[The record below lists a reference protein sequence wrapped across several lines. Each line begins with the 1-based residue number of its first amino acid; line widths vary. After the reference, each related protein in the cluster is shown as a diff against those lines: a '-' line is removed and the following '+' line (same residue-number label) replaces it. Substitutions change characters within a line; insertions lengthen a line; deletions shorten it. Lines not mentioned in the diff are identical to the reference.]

1 MSQHSTPYAVPAVG
15 MRKVLICPVCG
26 DAFFATPQHR
36 WIAYIPRMRVE
47 KPVCSYHC
55 MREMERKMGRWQ
67 SIRFIEQ
74 DEETENREH
83 TAQQSTEQMSLSEMY
98 RKKREREAQLSPI
111 MAEVNE
117 LYDTRRMSKIDD
129 YKRGYLFTREKEL
142 MDQLGQINR
151 QIREEQQ
158 HGRKRNLE
166 GRIPE
171 TGRRAGQSVGSS
183 AGAQ

>member
-26 DAFFATPQHR
+26 DAFLATPQHR

-55 MREMERKMGRWQ
+55 MREMERKLGRWQ
-67 SIRFIEQ
+67 SIRIIEP
-74 DEETENREH
+74 DEAETSAH
-83 TAQQSTEQMSLSEMY
+83 TAQQSIEQMSLSELR
-98 RKKREREAQLSPI
+98 RKKRELEAQLAPL
-111 MAEVNE
+111 MAEINR

-171 TGRRAGQSVGSS
+171 TCRRAGHSGRSG
-183 AGAQ
+183 AGAH

>member
-26 DAFFATPQHR
+26 DAFLATPQHR
-36 WIAYIPRMRVE
+36 WIAYIPRMRYE

-55 MREMERKMGRWQ
+55 MREMERKLGRWQ
-67 SIRFIEQ
+67 SIRFIEP
-74 DEETENREH
+74 EEAENREK
-83 TAQQSTEQMSLSEMY
+83 TALQSTEKMSLSELR
-98 RKKREREAQLSPI
+98 RKKRELEAQLSPL

-142 MDQLGQINR
+142 REQLGQINR

-183 AGAQ
+183 AGAH

>member
-26 DAFFATPQHR
+26 DAFLATPQHR

-55 MREMERKMGRWQ
+55 MREMESKLGRWQ
-67 SIRFIEQ
+67 SIRFIESEE
-74 DEETENREH
+74 EETSENTEIP
-83 TAQQSTEQMSLSEMY
+83 STEQMSLSELR
-98 RKKREREAQLSPI
+98 RKKRELEAQLSPL

-129 YKRGYLFTREKEL
+129 YKRGYMFTREKEL
-142 MDQLGQINR
+142 MEQLGQINR

-171 TGRRAGQSVGSS
+171 TGRRAGQIGGSD
-183 AGAQ
+183 AGAH

>member
-26 DAFFATPQHR
+26 DAFLATPQHR

-55 MREMERKMGRWQ
+55 MREMERKLGRWQ
-67 SIRFIEQ
+67 SIRFIEPEE
-74 DEETENREH
+74 EETREK
-83 TAQQSTEQMSLSEMY
+83 TALQSTEQMSLSELR
-98 RKKREREAQLSPI
+98 RKKRELEAQLSPL

-142 MDQLGQINR
+142 MEQLGQINR

-166 GRIPE
+166 GRKPE
-171 TGRRAGQSVGSS
+171 TGRRAGQSGGSG
-183 AGAQ
+183 AGAH

>member
-26 DAFFATPQHR
+26 DAFLATPKHR

-55 MREMERKMGRWQ
+55 MREIERKLGRWQ
-67 SIRFIEQ
+67 SIRIIEP
-74 DEETENREH
+74 EEEENREK
-83 TAQQSTEQMSLSEMY
+83 TEMQSTEQMSLSELY
-98 RKKREREAQLSPI
+98 RKKRELEAQLSPL
-111 MAEVNE
+111 MAEVNK

-142 MDQLGQINR
+142 MEQLGQINR
-151 QIREEQQ
+151 EIREVQRN
-158 HGRKRNLE
+158 GRKRNLE
-166 GRIPE
+166 GRIQE
-171 TGRRAGQSVGSS
+171 TGRRAGQSGGSG
-183 AGAQ
+183 AGAH

>member
-26 DAFFATPQHR
+26 DAFLATPQHR

-67 SIRFIEQ
+67 SIRFIEP
-74 DEETENREH
+74 EEEENREH
-83 TAQQSTEQMSLSEMY
+83 TALQSTEQMSLSELR
-98 RKKREREAQLSPI
+98 RKKRELEAQLSPL

-129 YKRGYLFTREKEL
+129 YRRGNLFTREKEL
-142 MDQLGQINR
+142 MEQLGQINR
-151 QIREEQQ
+151 QIREVQR
-158 HGRKRNLE
+158 HGRKRKLE

-171 TGRRAGQSVGSS
+171 TGRREGQSV
-183 AGAQ
+183 

>member
-15 MRKVLICPVCG
+15 MRKCMICPVCG
-26 DAFFATPQHR
+26 DAFLATPQHR
-36 WIAYIPRMRVE
+36 WIAYIPRLRYE

-55 MREMERKMGRWQ
+55 MREMERKLGRWK
-67 SIRFIEQ
+67 SIRFIEP
-74 DEETENREH
+74 EEAETREH
-83 TAQQSTEQMSLSEMY
+83 TAQQSTEQMSLSELY
-98 RKKREREAQLSPI
+98 RKKRELEAQLAPI

-151 QIREEQQ
+151 QIREVQQ
-158 HGRKRNLE
+158 HGRKRNQE
-166 GRIPE
+166 GRMPE
-171 TGRRAGQSVGSS
+171 TGRRAGKSGGSGEC
-183 AGAQ
+183 AH

>member
-15 MRKVLICPVCG
+15 MRKCMICPVCG
-26 DAFFATPQHR
+26 DAFLATTQHR
-36 WIAYIPRMRVE
+36 WIAYIPRMRYE

-55 MREMERKMGRWQ
+55 MREMERKLGRWQ
-67 SIRFIEQ
+67 SIRFIEP
-74 DEETENREH
+74 EEAENREQ
-83 TAQQSTEQMSLSEMY
+83 TAQQSTEQMSLSELW
-98 RKKREREAQLSPI
+98 RKKRELEAQLSPL

-129 YKRGYLFTREKEL
+129 YRRGNLFTREKEL

-151 QIREEQQ
+151 QIREVQQ

-171 TGRRAGQSVGSS
+171 TGRRAGQSG
-183 AGAQ
+183 

>member
-15 MRKVLICPVCG
+15 MRKCMICPVCG
-26 DAFFATPQHR
+26 DAFLATPQHR
-36 WIAYIPRMRVE
+36 WIAYIPRMRAE

-55 MREMERKMGRWQ
+55 MREMERKLGRWQ
-67 SIRFIEQ
+67 SIRFIEP
-74 DEETENREH
+74 EEEENREH
-83 TAQQSTEQMSLSEMY
+83 TAQQNTDQMSLSELW
-98 RKKREREAQLSPI
+98 RKKRELEDQLSPI

-129 YKRGYLFTREKEL
+129 YRRGNLFTREKEL
-142 MDQLGQINR
+142 MEQLGQINR

-166 GRIPE
+166 GRIQE
-171 TGRRAGQSVGSS
+171 TGRRAGKSGGIGT
-183 AGAQ
+183 GAH

>member
-1 MSQHSTPYAVPAVG
+1 MSQNSTPYAVPAVG

-26 DAFFATPQHR
+26 DAFLATPQHR

-55 MREMERKMGRWQ
+55 MREMERKLGRWQ
-67 SIRFIEQ
+67 SIRFIEP
-74 DEETENREH
+74 EEEENRAH
-83 TAQQSTEQMSLSEMY
+83 TAQQSTEQMSLSELW
-98 RKKREREAQLSPI
+98 RKKRELEAQLSPI

-129 YKRGYLFTREKEL
+129 YRRGNLFTREKEL
-142 MDQLGQINR
+142 MEQLGQINR

-158 HGRKRNLE
+158 HGKRSVE
-166 GRIPE
+166 GRIQE
-171 TGRRAGQSVGSS
+171 TGRRAGQIGGSG
-183 AGAQ
+183 AGAH

>member
-15 MRKVLICPVCG
+15 MRKCMICPVCG
-26 DAFFATPQHR
+26 DAFLATTQHR
-36 WIAYIPRMRVE
+36 WIAYIPRNRVE

-55 MREMERKMGRWQ
+55 MREMERKLGRWQ
-67 SIRFIEQ
+67 SIRFIEPEE
-74 DEETENREH
+74 EETREK
-83 TAQQSTEQMSLSEMY
+83 TALQSTEQMSLSELR
-98 RKKREREAQLSPI
+98 RKKRELEAQLSPL

-142 MDQLGQINR
+142 MEQLGQINR

-158 HGRKRNLE
+158 HGRKRNLG
-166 GRIPE
+166 GRIPG
-171 TGRRAGQSVGSS
+171 TGRRAGHSGGRG
-183 AGAQ
+183 AGAH

>member
-26 DAFFATPQHR
+26 DAFLATPQHR

-83 TAQQSTEQMSLSEMY
+83 TAQQSTEQMSLSELY
-98 RKKREREAQLSPI
+98 RKKRELEAQLSPI

-117 LYDTRRMSKIDD
+117 LYDTRSMSKIDD

-183 AGAQ
+183 AGAN

>member
-26 DAFFATPQHR
+26 DAFLATPQHR

-47 KPVCSYHC
+47 KTVCSYHC
-55 MREMERKMGRWQ
+55 MREMERKLGRWQ

-83 TAQQSTEQMSLSEMY
+83 TAQQSTEQMSLSELY
-98 RKKREREAQLSPI
+98 RKKRELEAQLSPI

-183 AGAQ
+183 AGAN

>member
-15 MRKVLICPVCG
+15 MRKCMICPVCG
-26 DAFFATPQHR
+26 YAFLATPQHR
-36 WIAYIPRMRVE
+36 WIAYIPRMRAE

-55 MREMERKMGRWQ
+55 MREMERKLGRWQ
-67 SIRFIEQ
+67 SIRFIEP
-74 DEETENREH
+74 EEAENSEK
-83 TAQQSTEQMSLSEMY
+83 TALQSTEQMSLSELR
-98 RKKREREAQLSPI
+98 RKKRELEAQLSPL

-142 MDQLGQINR
+142 MEQLGQINR
-151 QIREEQQ
+151 KIREEQQ

-171 TGRRAGQSVGSS
+171 TGRTAGQIGGSG
-183 AGAQ
+183 AGAH

>member
-1 MSQHSTPYAVPAVG
+1 M
-15 MRKVLICPVCG
+15 
-26 DAFFATPQHR
+26 ATTQHR
-36 WIAYIPRMRVE
+36 WIAYIPRMRYE

-55 MREMERKMGRWQ
+55 MREMERKLGRWQ
-67 SIRFIEQ
+67 SIRFIEPEE
-74 DEETENREH
+74 EETRAH
-83 TAQQSTEQMSLSEMY
+83 TAQQSTEQMSLSELY
-98 RKKREREAQLSPI
+98 RKKRELEAQLAPI

-142 MDQLGQINR
+142 MEQLGQINR

-166 GRIPE
+166 GRIQE
-171 TGRRAGQSVGSS
+171 TGRRAGHSGGRG
-183 AGAQ
+183 AGAH

>member
-15 MRKVLICPVCG
+15 MRKCMICPVCG
-26 DAFFATPQHR
+26 DAFLATSQHR
-36 WIAYIPRMRVE
+36 WIAYIPRMRYE

-67 SIRFIEQ
+67 SIRFIEP
-74 DEETENREH
+74 EEEENREK
-83 TAQQSTEQMSLSEMY
+83 TALQSTEQMSLSELW
-98 RKKREREAQLSPI
+98 RKKRELEEQLAPI
-111 MAEVNE
+111 MEEVNQ

-151 QIREEQQ
+151 QIREVQQ
-158 HGRKRNLE
+158 HGRKRNQE
-166 GRIPE
+166 GRIQE
-171 TGRRAGQSVGSS
+171 TGRRAGQSGGSG
-183 AGAQ
+183 AGAN

>member
-26 DAFFATPQHR
+26 DAFLATPQHR

-55 MREMERKMGRWQ
+55 MREMERKLGRWQ
-67 SIRFIEQ
+67 SIRFIEP
-74 DEETENREH
+74 EEEENHEH
-83 TAQQSTEQMSLSEMY
+83 TAQQSTEQMSLSELR
-98 RKKREREAQLSPI
+98 RKKRELEAQLSPL

-142 MDQLGQINR
+142 MEQLGQINR
-151 QIREEQQ
+151 KIREEQQ
-158 HGRKRNLE
+158 HGRQRK
-166 GRIPE
+166 
-171 TGRRAGQSVGSS
+171 TGRRAGHSGGSG
-183 AGAQ
+183 AGAH

>member
-26 DAFFATPQHR
+26 DAFLATPQHR

-55 MREMERKMGRWQ
+55 MREMERKLGRWQ
-67 SIRFIEQ
+67 SIRFIEP
-74 DEETENREH
+74 EEAENREH
-83 TAQQSTEQMSLSEMY
+83 TAQQSTEQMSLSELR
-98 RKKREREAQLSPI
+98 RKKRELEAQLAPI

-129 YKRGYLFTREKEL
+129 YRRGNLFTREKEL

-166 GRIPE
+166 GRIQE
-171 TGRRAGQSVGSS
+171 TGRRAGQIGGSG
-183 AGAQ
+183 AGAH

>member
-26 DAFFATPQHR
+26 DAFLATPQHR

-67 SIRFIEQ
+67 SIRFIEP
-74 DEETENREH
+74 EEEENREK
-83 TAQQSTEQMSLSEMY
+83 TALQSTEQMSLSELW
-98 RKKREREAQLSPI
+98 RKKRELEAQLSPL
-111 MAEVNE
+111 MEEVNE

-151 QIREEQQ
+151 QIREVQR
-158 HGRKRNLE
+158 HGRKRSVE
-166 GRIPE
+166 GRIQE
-171 TGRRAGQSVGSS
+171 TGRRAGQIGGSG
-183 AGAQ
+183 AGAH

>member
-26 DAFFATPQHR
+26 DAFLATPQHR

-55 MREMERKMGRWQ
+55 MREMERKLGRWQ
-67 SIRFIEQ
+67 SIRFIEP
-74 DEETENREH
+74 EEAENCEK
-83 TAQQSTEQMSLSEMY
+83 TALQSTEQMSLSELR
-98 RKKREREAQLSPI
+98 RKKRELEAQLAPI

-117 LYDTRRMSKIDD
+117 LYDKRRMSKIDD

-151 QIREEQQ
+151 KIREEQQ

-171 TGRRAGQSVGSS
+171 TGRRAGHSGGRS
-183 AGAQ
+183 AGAH

>member
-15 MRKVLICPVCG
+15 MRKCMICPVCG
-26 DAFFATPQHR
+26 YAFLATAQHQ
-36 WIAYIPRMRVE
+36 WIAYIPRMRAE

-67 SIRFIEQ
+67 SIRFI
-74 DEETENREH
+74 DPEEEENSEKTEL
-83 TAQQSTEQMSLSEMY
+83 QSTEQMSLSELR
-98 RKKREREAQLSPI
+98 RKKRELEAQLSPI

-142 MDQLGQINR
+142 MEQLGQINR
-151 QIREEQQ
+151 KIREEQQ
-158 HGRKRNLE
+158 HGRQRNLE

-171 TGRRAGQSVGSS
+171 TGRRAGQSGGSC
-183 AGAQ
+183 AGAH

>member
-26 DAFFATPQHR
+26 DAFLATPQHR

-55 MREMERKMGRWQ
+55 MREMERKLGRWQ
-67 SIRFIEQ
+67 SIRFIEP
-74 DEETENREH
+74 EEEENREK
-83 TAQQSTEQMSLSEMY
+83 TAQQSKEQMSLSELR
-98 RKKREREAQLSPI
+98 RKKRELEAQLSPL

-117 LYDTRRMSKIDD
+117 LYDTRSMSKIDD

-142 MDQLGQINR
+142 MEQLGQINR

-166 GRIPE
+166 GRIQE
-171 TGRRAGQSVGSS
+171 TGRRAGHSGGRG
-183 AGAQ
+183 AGAH